1 MPLVRRPRFSA
12 DRGLR
17 LRALEVRG
25 AGPFNVGS
33 TPLPAL
39 SFLAGNCRPRR
50 GAARLA
56 RMGHNSGAPTYRRT
70 YIRQWRAHRK
80 MTLETLAERVGAKVG
95 GMTHASL
102 SRIERGL
109 SPERLRGGTRAASIG
124 YWLSMEESLRRHRG
138 RRRHVGDL
146 AISDV
151 SISGAGHRHRPGR
164 HACRHAR
171 FGHLD
176 RRVRGEHSARGRR
189 RLLHRHHGS
198 LNGIS
203 SEPYQRGGR
212 TKLVR

>member
-25 AGPFNVGS
+25 AGPFDVGS

-109 SPERLRGGTRAASIG
+109 SPERLRGGTRAASIE
-124 YWLSMEESLRRHRG
+124 YWLSMEELLRRHRG
-138 RRRHVGDL
+138 RRRHVGNL

-151 SISGAGHRHRPGR
+151 SISGAGQASPSTRAARLPSRSIWSPRPARPRRAFSSRASPAPSPPPRFAQRHKFRALP
-164 HACRHAR
+164 AWW
-171 FGHLD
+171 
-176 RRVRGEHSARGRR
+176 
-189 RLLHRHHGS
+189 
-198 LNGIS
+198 
-203 SEPYQRGGR
+203 PY
-212 TKLVR
+212 